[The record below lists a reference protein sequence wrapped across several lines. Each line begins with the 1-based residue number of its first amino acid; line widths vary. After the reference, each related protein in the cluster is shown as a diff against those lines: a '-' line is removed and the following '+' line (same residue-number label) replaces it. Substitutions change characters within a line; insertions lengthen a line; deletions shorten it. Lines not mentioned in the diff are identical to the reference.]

1 MLCAVLAAEVVHHFC
16 PKLIELH
23 NYSPANGTQQKV
35 YNWNTLNTRTLK
47 KINYTVSKADVNA
60 ICNCKPQVVE
70 KILLQLKDKVRD
82 KTPRSSACDRE
93 YGI

>member
-1 MLCAVLAAEVVHHFC
+1 MLCTVLAAEVVHHFC

-82 KTPRSSACDRE
+82 KIP
-93 YGI
+93 